1 MSLNIQAH
9 FETCQALKSSRV
21 FNQQA
26 PSPICMTSPFTSYF
40 KALASL
46 DVSEATEHTLRG
58 TLESLLT
65 ALARDRNPDI
75 TIIHE
80 PKRDRAGLGAP
91 DFKVK
96 LGEAILGYVETKP
109 IGADLDAVLRSEQ
122 LAKYKQLSANLILTD
137 YLEWLWLTD
146 GHITRRER
154 LCELGENRLDPARAD
169 AVAEL
174 IAGFLSTPPE
184 QLGGAD
190 TLSAALAVRC
200 HSLRDFLLEELER
213 QDREQRQGRLYGLYD
228 VFRRDVFHELE
239 LREFADAFAQTLGY
253 GLFLAKLN
261 AGERTAVTLA
271 NTKRYIPVNFALI
284 RELVDFL
291 DELEQD
297 DYRGIR
303 WLVEEILSMMNSLD
317 LAAIVKDLAFGDAS
331 LSRPAPAEEDRLL
344 FAKDPYVYFYEDFLK
359 AYDRETRKARG
370 VYYTPPPVVR
380 FIVRAVH
387 DLLQDTFGIGHGLAD
402 RKRVTVLDFATGTGT
417 FLLEV
422 LHHIFETV
430 SRGVAGH
437 IVKEHVLK
445 NLYGFEYLIAPYTV
459 AHLKLSQ
466 FLRDKGY
473 AMQPD
478 ERLHIYLTNT
488 LEPIQAQANFL
499 LPALSREVKAA
510 QQVKDSPILV
520 ITGNPPYSGHSR
532 NTGAWITGLIDTYK
546 QVDGTPLGERN
557 TKWLQDDYVKFIRFA
572 QWKMEQVEEGV
583 VGIITNHSF
592 LDNPTF
598 RGMRQSLMQTFNR
611 LYLLD
616 LHGNAK
622 KKETTP
628 DGGKDENVFD
638 IEQGVAISL
647 LVRKKGLSPGVY
659 HADLW
664 GGRTG
669 KYRALLEADKAS
681 VEWTALT
688 PSPPF
693 YLFIPQDEHLR
704 EEYER
709 GWKVTDMFPVSSV
722 GITTARDRLTIQYT
736 EEDIWKTVQDFAA
749 LPVEE
754 ARRKYKLGKDAR
766 DWKVELAQQDLQ
778 QGGPSRAQVV
788 PVLYRPFDIR
798 YTYYTGRSRGFHCM
812 PRGNVMRHMLAD
824 RNLALLSTRQVPVQ
838 GWQHVSVSH
847 AISDDCTV
855 SDKTRERSHVFPL
868 YLYPQE
874 NVGVI
879 FSRNVE
885 IGRGWEHVHC
895 SRLPIN
901 LHTVS
906 LKEGNYLAPLYLY
919 PQENVGIVTTR
930 LTKDDWA
937 AFATKHMIGH
947 KSGSRYD
954 SSSLFPLYLAPEEE
968 KTEGGLFG
976 AAGSFND
983 RRENFSQQFRAF
995 IDGKYKC
1002 RYSPEAILGYIYAV
1016 LHSPTYR
1023 KKYQDFL
1030 KVDFPRVPFVTRRE
1044 TFEALSQLGWE
1055 LVQAHLLTAIPQ
1067 GPKEEQVDVTAGDFR
1082 VEKPVY
1088 DPSNERLH
1096 INATQYFF
1104 PVPADVWAFH
1114 IGGYQVLGKYLKSRK
1129 GRTLSLDEIENV
1141 QHMVSVLRFTIDQ
1154 MQRIEACWQPF

>member
-1 MSLNIQAH
+1 MTTAFTQY
-9 FETCQALKSSRV
+9 FRAL
-21 FNQQA
+21 
-26 PSPICMTSPFTSYF
+26 T
-40 KALASL
+40 SL
-46 DVSEATEHTLRG
+46 DVSEATELSWRRALENLLRTLA
-58 TLESLLT
+58 ED
-65 ALARDRNPDI
+65 ANPHI

-80 PKRDRAGLGAP
+80 PKRDRAGGGAP

-96 LGEAILGYVETKP
+96 LGEAILGYVETKS
-109 IGADLDAVLRSEQ
+109 IGADLDAALQSEQ
-122 LAKYKQLSANLILTD
+122 LAKYKQLSGNLILSD
-137 YLEWLWLTD
+137 YLEWIWLRD
-146 GHITRRER
+146 GQITRRER
-154 LCELGENRLDPARAD
+154 LGELGENRLDPDRAD
-169 AVAEL
+169 RVAGL
-174 IAGFLSTPPE
+174 TAGFLSTPPKK
-184 QLGGAD
+184 LGDARR
-190 TLSAALAVRC
+190 LSAALAVRC
-200 HSLRDFLLEELER
+200 HDLRDFLLEELER

-239 LREFADAFAQTLGY
+239 LSEFADAFAQTLGY

-261 AGERTAVTLA
+261 AGEQSAVTLV
-271 NTKRYIPVNFALI
+271 NTKHYIPVNFALI

-297 DYRGIR
+297 DYRAIR
-303 WLVEEILSMMNSLD
+303 WLVEEILSIMNSLD
-317 LAAIVKDLAFGDAS
+317 LAAIVEDLAFTKR
-331 LSRPAPAEEDRLL
+331 LHRRHPPAEDDRLL

-370 VYYTPPPVVR
+370 VYYTPPPVVS

-387 DLLQDTFGIGHGLAD
+387 ELLKDTFGIGHGLAD

-430 SRGVAGH
+430 SEGIRGQV
-437 IVKEHVLK
+437 VKEHVLK

-466 FLRDKGY
+466 FLRDKGH
-473 AMQPD
+473 AMQPE

-488 LEPIQAQANFL
+488 LEPIEAQANFL

-520 ITGNPPYSGHSR
+520 ITGNPPYSGHSK

-546 QVDGTPLGERN
+546 QVDGKPLGERN

-572 QWKMEQVEEGV
+572 QWKMEQVKEGV

-622 KKETTP
+622 KKETAP
-628 DGGKDENVFD
+628 DGGIDENVFD
-638 IEQGVAISL
+638 IEQGVAVSL
-647 LVRKKGLSPGVY
+647 MVKKEGLSPGVY
-659 HADLW
+659 HAELW
-664 GGRTG
+664 GGRTE
-669 KYRALLEADKAS
+669 KYRALLESDKAS

-693 YLFIPQDEHLR
+693 YLFIPQDERLR

-709 GWKVTDMFPVSSV
+709 GWKVTEMFPVNSV
-722 GITTARDRLTIQYT
+722 GITTARDRLTIHYT
-736 EEDIWKTVQDFAA
+736 EDELWKTVQDFAA

-778 QGGPSRAQVV
+778 KSGPSQDQIV
-788 PVLYRPFDIR
+788 PILYRPFDIR
-798 YTYYTGRSRGFHCM
+798 YTYYTGHSRGFHCM
-812 PRGNVMRHMLAD
+812 PRGKVMRHML
-824 RNLALLSTRQVPVQ
+824 S
-838 GWQHVSVSH
+838 G
-847 AISDDCTV
+847 
-855 SDKTRERSHVFPL
+855 
-868 YLYPQE
+868 E
-874 NVGVI
+874 NCGVI

-895 SRLPIN
+895 SMLPIN

-906 LKEGNYLAPLYLY
+906 LKEGNYLAPLYL
-919 PQENVGIVTTR
+919 QNIGIVTTR

-937 AFATKHMIGH
+937 ASATKHMIGH

-954 SSSLFPLYLAPEEE
+954 ISSLFPLYLAPEEE
-968 KTEGGLFG
+968 KTGDGLFEADDPFKG
-976 AAGSFND
+976 KG
-983 RRENFSQQFRAF
+983 RCENLSQQFRTF
-995 IDGKYKC
+995 IDAKYKC
-1002 RYSPEAILGYIYAV
+1002 RYSPEAILGYVYAV

-1023 KKYQDFL
+1023 NTYQDFL
-1030 KVDFPRVPFVTRRE
+1030 KIDFPRVPFVKQRE

-1055 LVQAHLLTAIPQ
+1055 LIQAHLLTAIPQ
-1067 GPKEEQVDVTAGDFR
+1067 FQVDVTPGDFH
-1082 VEKPVY
+1082 VAKPVY
-1088 DPSNERLH
+1088 DPGHERLH
-1096 INATQYFF
+1096 INTTQYFF

-1114 IGGYQVLGKYLKSRK
+1114 IGGYQVLDKYLKSRK
-1129 GRTLSLDEIENV
+1129 SRTLCLDEIENV
-1141 QHMVSVLRFTIDQ
+1141 QQVVSVLRFTIDQ
-1154 MQRIEACWQPF
+1154 MQRIEACWRP